1 MRRSGG
7 WSKRPSTC
15 FDSIQVTILVSP
27 LSRVLE
33 LVATRKPYRVISIL
47 DPETPFPELGAAYAD
62 RHLRLSF
69 HDVHEAAPGLAA
81 VMDEHVTQLLSFL
94 DDWGDGE
101 SILIHCHAGIGRST
115 ATGFVARCY
124 RNPAASELAIAR
136 DLRRV
141 APLSRPN
148 EAVVKIADR
157 LMRRDG
163 RMLHAIRETGRGLAW
178 VDVNEGVPFELPE
191 RVD

>member
-1 MRRSGG
+1 M
-7 WSKRPSTC
+7 
-15 FDSIQVTILVSP
+15 TILVSP

-33 LVATRKPYRVISIL
+33 LVATRKPDRVISIL
-47 DPETPFPELGAAYAD
+47 DPATPFPELGASYAG

-69 HDVHEAAPGLAA
+69 HDVHEAAPGL
-81 VMDEHVTQLLSFL
+81 VPVTEEHVTELLSFL
-94 DDWGDGE
+94 AAWSDDE

-115 ATGFVARCY
+115 ATGFVARCH
-124 RNPAASELAIAR
+124 RNPAASELALAR

-148 EAVVKIADR
+148 EAVVRMADR
-157 LMRRDG
+157 LMRRRG
-163 RMLHAIRETGRGLAW
+163 RMIDAIRQTGRGLAW

-191 RVD
+191 P